1 MKNFCRIVCLW
12 IRLYHSVLRS
22 RSFSLVQLFFS
33 SPRRSFWVN
42 HEKRLVRELGAPP
55 KMDKLFNTGATVKCT
70 VQCTLVL
77 QVFLFYRKETDGVLG
92 DPKPD
97 RPGEEGAFHPRLG
110 ISRHCSRYRL
120 ALSYVVQTEFFQFL
134 LYSVDFSDFL
144 CKNLNLI
151 S

>member
-1 MKNFCRIVCLW
+1 
-12 IRLYHSVLRS
+12 
-22 RSFSLVQLFFS
+22 
-33 SPRRSFWVN
+33 
-42 HEKRLVRELGAPP
+42 
-55 KMDKLFNTGATVKCT
+55 MDKLFNTGATVKCT

-120 ALSYVVQTEFFQFL
+120 VQTEFFQFL

-144 CKNLNLI
+144 CQKPKFNFLNDI
-151 S
+151 GI